1 VIATTRAQARVPGDQ
16 ALPANVLRRI
26 RQVEIKAR
34 ILADEALLGTYRSVF
49 RGSGLEFAEVREYE
63 PGDDIRSIDWNVTA
77 RMGTPYIK
85 KFREDRELNI
95 LLAVDISASSWFGSV
110 DQSKRDLAAEVAALL
125 AMTAMRSHDRV
136 GLLRFAEG
144 LQEWMPAR
152 RGREHLL
159 HVIRELLFAPPRR
172 VRTDMTI
179 AARFLT
185 NITKKRSVVF
195 LISDFLD
202 VALVDD
208 PAVRMLGRKH
218 DVIALVL
225 SDPREL
231 ELPDVG
237 FLTLVDPETG
247 RVREVHTARGDL
259 RSRYAEVAR
268 AQRVAIADAIRR
280 AGASHLVLR
289 TDRDW
294 LRDTAAFVHAS
305 RRTAMA
311 RARR

>member
-1 VIATTRAQARVPGDQ
+1 
-16 ALPANVLRRI
+16 VLRRI

-49 RGSGLEFAEVREYE
+49 RGSGLEFEEVREYE

-77 RMGTPYIK
+77 RMGMPYIK

-95 LLAVDISASSWFGSV
+95 LLAVDVSASSWFGSV

-144 LQEWMPAR
+144 LQEWMPSR

-159 HVIRELLFAPPRR
+159 QVIRELLFAQPRR
-172 VRTDMTI
+172 VRTEMSD

-202 VALVDD
+202 VGLVDD

-225 SDPREL
+225 NDPREL
-231 ELPDVG
+231 ELPNVG
-237 FLTLVDPETG
+237 VVALEDAETG
-247 RVREVHTARGDL
+247 GVAHIDTGDRRLRDEYASAARRRRNERRQALARMKIDSVDL
-259 RSRYAEVAR
+259 F
-268 AQRVAIADAIRR
+268 
-280 AGASHLVLR
+280 
-289 TDRDW
+289 TDRP
-294 LRDTAAFVHAS
+294 FVPALMALFNART
-305 RRTAMA
+305 RRN
-311 RARR
+311 

>member
-1 VIATTRAQARVPGDQ
+1 VIAAARVRARVGGDQ
-16 ALPANVLRRI
+16 ALPANMLRRI

-49 RGSGLEFAEVREYE
+49 RGSGLEFEEVREYE
-63 PGDDIRSIDWNVTA
+63 AGDDIRSIDWNVTA

-95 LLAVDISASSWFGSV
+95 LLAVDVSASSWFGSV

-136 GLLRFAEG
+136 GLLRFAQG
-144 LQEWMPAR
+144 LQEWMPSR

-159 HVIRELLFAPPRR
+159 QVIRELLFAPPRR
-172 VRTDMTI
+172 VRTEMTV

-202 VALVDD
+202 VGLVDD

-225 SDPREL
+225 NDPREL
-231 ELPDVG
+231 ELPNVG
-237 FLTLVDPETG
+237 VVALEDAETG
-247 RVREVHTARGDL
+247 TIAQIDTSDRRLRDEYASTAR
-259 RSRYAEVAR
+259 
-268 AQRVAIADAIRR
+268 RR
-280 AGASHLVLR
+280 R
-289 TDRDW
+289 TDRRQALARMHIDSID
-294 LRDTAAFVHAS
+294 LYTDRPFVPALMALFNART
-305 RRTAMA
+305 RRT
-311 RARR
+311 

>member
-1 VIATTRAQARVPGDQ
+1 M
-16 ALPANVLRRI
+16 LRRI

-49 RGSGLEFAEVREYE
+49 RGSGLEFEEVREYE

-77 RMGTPYIK
+77 RMGMPYIK

-95 LLAVDISASSWFGSV
+95 LLAVDVSASSWFGSV
-110 DQSKRDLAAEVAALL
+110 DQSKQGLAAEVAALL

-144 LQEWMPAR
+144 LQEWMPSR

-159 HVIRELLFAPPRR
+159 QVIRELLFAPPRR
-172 VRTDMTI
+172 VRTEMTG

-195 LISDFLD
+195 LVSDFLD
-202 VALVDD
+202 VGLEGD

-225 SDPREL
+225 NDPREL
-231 ELPDVG
+231 ELPNVG
-237 FLTLVDPETG
+237 VIALEDAETG
-247 RVREVHTARGDL
+247 RIAYVDTGDRRMREEYASTARRRRTERRQALARMKIDSVDL
-259 RSRYAEVAR
+259 Y
-268 AQRVAIADAIRR
+268 
-280 AGASHLVLR
+280 
-289 TDRDW
+289 TDRP
-294 LRDTAAFVHAS
+294 FVPALMALFNTRT
-305 RRTAMA
+305 RRN
-311 RARR
+311 

>member
-1 VIATTRAQARVPGDQ
+1 MVATARAQTRVGDDQ

-49 RGSGLEFAEVREYE
+49 RGSGLEFEEVREYE
-63 PGDDIRSIDWNVTA
+63 PGDDVRSIDWNVTA
-77 RMGTPYIK
+77 RMGLPYIK

-95 LLAVDISASSWFGSV
+95 LLAVDVSASSWFGSV

-136 GLLRFAEG
+136 GLLRFAAG
-144 LQEWMPAR
+144 LQEWMPSR

-159 HVIRELLFAPPRR
+159 HVIRELLFAQPRR
-172 VRTDMTI
+172 VRTEMTQ

-202 VALVDD
+202 VGLADD
-208 PAVRMLGRKH
+208 PSVRMLGRKH

-225 SDPREL
+225 NDPREL
-231 ELPDVG
+231 ELPNVG
-237 FLTLVDPETG
+237 VIALEDAE
-247 RVREVHTARGDL
+247 TARIAYVDTGDRRL
-259 RSRYAEVAR
+259 REEYATSAR
-268 AQRVAIADAIRR
+268 RR
-280 AGASHLVLR
+280 RTERRQALARMKIDSVDLY
-289 TDRDW
+289 TDRP
-294 LRDTAAFVHAS
+294 FVPALMALFNART
-305 RRTAMA
+305 RRN
-311 RARR
+311 

>member
-1 VIATTRAQARVPGDQ
+1 VIATSRAHAHARNDQ
-16 ALPANVLRRI
+16 PLPANVLRRI

-49 RGSGLEFAEVREYE
+49 RGSGLEFEEVREYE

-77 RMGTPYIK
+77 RMGMPYIK

-95 LLAVDISASSWFGSV
+95 LLAVDVSASSWFGSV

-144 LQEWMPAR
+144 LQEWMPSR

-159 HVIRELLFAPPRR
+159 QVIRELLFAPPRR
-172 VRTDMTI
+172 VRTEMTA

-202 VALVDD
+202 VSLVDD

-218 DVIALVL
+218 DVIGLVL
-225 SDPREL
+225 NDPREL
-231 ELPDVG
+231 ELPNVG
-237 FLTLVDPETG
+237 VVALEDAETG
-247 RVREVHTARGDL
+247 RIAHIDTGDRRLREEYASTARRRRTERRQALARMKIDSVDL
-259 RSRYAEVAR
+259 F
-268 AQRVAIADAIRR
+268 
-280 AGASHLVLR
+280 
-289 TDRDW
+289 TDRP
-294 LRDTAAFVHAS
+294 FVPTLMALFNART
-305 RRTAMA
+305 RRN
-311 RARR
+311 

>member
-1 VIATTRAQARVPGDQ
+1 VIATSRAHARARNDQ
-16 ALPANVLRRI
+16 PLPANVLRRI

-49 RGSGLEFAEVREYE
+49 RGSGLEFEEVREYE

-77 RMGTPYIK
+77 RMGVPYIK

-95 LLAVDISASSWFGSV
+95 LLAVDVSASSWFGSV

-144 LQEWMPAR
+144 LQEWMPSR

-159 HVIRELLFAPPRR
+159 QVIRELLFAPPRR
-172 VRTDMTI
+172 VRTEMTA

-202 VALVDD
+202 VSLVDD

-218 DVIALVL
+218 DVIGLVL
-225 SDPREL
+225 NDPREL
-231 ELPDVG
+231 ELPNVG
-237 FLTLVDPETG
+237 VVALEDAETG
-247 RVREVHTARGDL
+247 RIAHIDTGDRRLREEYASTARRRRTERRQALARMKIDSVDL
-259 RSRYAEVAR
+259 F
-268 AQRVAIADAIRR
+268 
-280 AGASHLVLR
+280 
-289 TDRDW
+289 TDRP
-294 LRDTAAFVHAS
+294 FVPTLMALFNART
-305 RRTAMA
+305 RRN
-311 RARR
+311 

>member
-1 VIATTRAQARVPGDQ
+1 M
-16 ALPANVLRRI
+16 LRRI

-49 RGSGLEFAEVREYE
+49 RGSGLEFEEVREYE

-77 RMGTPYIK
+77 RMGMPYIK

-95 LLAVDISASSWFGSV
+95 LLAVDVSASSWFGSV

-144 LQEWMPAR
+144 IQEWMPSR

-159 HVIRELLFAPPRR
+159 QVIRELLFAQPRR
-172 VRTDMTI
+172 VRTEMTD

-202 VALVDD
+202 VGLVDD

-225 SDPREL
+225 NDPREL
-231 ELPDVG
+231 ELPNVG
-237 FLTLVDPETG
+237 VVALEDAETG
-247 RVREVHTARGDL
+247 GIAHIDTGDRRLREEYASSARRRRNERRQALARMKIDSVDL
-259 RSRYAEVAR
+259 F
-268 AQRVAIADAIRR
+268 
-280 AGASHLVLR
+280 
-289 TDRDW
+289 TDRP
-294 LRDTAAFVHAS
+294 FVPALMALFNART
-305 RRTAMA
+305 RRN
-311 RARR
+311 

>member
-1 VIATTRAQARVPGDQ
+1 M
-16 ALPANVLRRI
+16 LRRI

-49 RGSGLEFAEVREYE
+49 RGSGLEFEEVREYE

-77 RMGTPYIK
+77 RMGLPYIK

-110 DQSKRDLAAEVAALL
+110 DQSKRELATEVAALL

-144 LQEWMPAR
+144 LQEWMPSR

-159 HVIRELLFAPPRR
+159 QVIRELVFAPPRR
-172 VRTDMTI
+172 VRTEMHE

-195 LISDFLD
+195 LVSDFLD
-202 VALVDD
+202 VGLVDD
-208 PAVRMLGRKH
+208 PSVRMLGRKH

-225 SDPREL
+225 NDPREL
-231 ELPDVG
+231 ELPNVG
-237 FLTLVDPETG
+237 VVALEDAETG
-247 RVREVHTARGDL
+247 RVANIDTGDRRLREEYASASRQRRTQRRRDLARMKIDSVDL
-259 RSRYAEVAR
+259 F
-268 AQRVAIADAIRR
+268 
-280 AGASHLVLR
+280 
-289 TDRDW
+289 TDRP
-294 LRDTAAFVHAS
+294 FVPTLMALFNART
-305 RRTAMA
+305 RRT
-311 RARR
+311 

>member
-1 VIATTRAQARVPGDQ
+1 MAAPTRAHARVAADQ
-16 ALPANVLRRI
+16 ALPASVLRRI

-49 RGSGLEFAEVREYE
+49 RGSGLEFEEVREYE

-110 DQSKRDLAAEVAALL
+110 DQSKRELAAEVGALL

-144 LQEWMPAR
+144 LQEWMPSR

-159 HVIRELLFAPPRR
+159 QVIRELLFAAPRR
-172 VRTDMTI
+172 VRTELTD

-185 NITKKRSVVF
+185 NVTKKRSVVF
-195 LISDFLD
+195 LVSDFLD
-202 VALVDD
+202 VGLVDD

-225 SDPREL
+225 NDPREL

-237 FLTLVDPETG
+237 VVALEDAETG
-247 RVREVHTARGDL
+247 GVAYVDTSDRRLREEYASTARRRRTERRQALARMKIDSVDL
-259 RSRYAEVAR
+259 Y
-268 AQRVAIADAIRR
+268 
-280 AGASHLVLR
+280 
-289 TDRDW
+289 TDRP
-294 LRDTAAFVHAS
+294 FVPALMALFNART
-305 RRTAMA
+305 RRT
-311 RARR
+311 

>member
-1 VIATTRAQARVPGDQ
+1 VVATARAHTRVEGDQ

-49 RGSGLEFAEVREYE
+49 RGSGLEFEEVREYE

-77 RMGTPYIK
+77 RMGVPYIK

-95 LLAVDISASSWFGSV
+95 LLAVDVSASSWFGSV

-144 LQEWMPAR
+144 VQEWMPSR

-172 VRTDMTI
+172 VRTEMTV

-202 VALVDD
+202 VGLVDD

-218 DVIALVL
+218 DVIALVVN
-225 SDPREL
+225 DPREL

-237 FLTLVDPETG
+237 VVALEDAETG
-247 RVREVHTARGDL
+247 RIAHVDTSDRKLRAEYASTARHRRTERRQALARMKIDSVDL
-259 RSRYAEVAR
+259 Y
-268 AQRVAIADAIRR
+268 
-280 AGASHLVLR
+280 
-289 TDRDW
+289 TDRP
-294 LRDTAAFVHAS
+294 FVPALMALFNART
-305 RRTAMA
+305 RRN
-311 RARR
+311 

>member
-1 VIATTRAQARVPGDQ
+1 M
-16 ALPANVLRRI
+16 LRRI

-49 RGSGLEFAEVREYE
+49 RGSGLEFEEVRESE

-77 RMGTPYIK
+77 RMGMPYIK

-95 LLAVDISASSWFGSV
+95 LLAVDVSASSWFGSV

-144 LQEWMPAR
+144 LQEWMPSR

-159 HVIRELLFAPPRR
+159 QVIRELLFAPPRR
-172 VRTDMTI
+172 VRTEI
-179 AARFLT
+179 NLAARFLT
-185 NITKKRSVVF
+185 NVTKKRSVVF
-195 LISDFLD
+195 LVSDFLD

-225 SDPREL
+225 NDPREL
-231 ELPDVG
+231 ELPNVG
-237 FLTLVDPETG
+237 VVALEDAETG
-247 RVREVHTARGDL
+247 RIAYVDTSDKGLRDEYASTARRRRTERRQALARMKIDSVDL
-259 RSRYAEVAR
+259 Y
-268 AQRVAIADAIRR
+268 
-280 AGASHLVLR
+280 
-289 TDRDW
+289 TDRP
-294 LRDTAAFVHAS
+294 FVPSLMALFNART
-305 RRTAMA
+305 RRT
-311 RARR
+311 

>member
-1 VIATTRAQARVPGDQ
+1 VIATARAHGGTQGDQ

-49 RGSGLEFAEVREYE
+49 RGSGLEFEEVREYE

-95 LLAVDISASSWFGSV
+95 LLAVDVSASSWFGSV

-144 LQEWMPAR
+144 IRDWMPSR

-159 HVIRELLFAPPRR
+159 RVIRELLFAPPRR
-172 VRTDMTI
+172 ARTELSD

-185 NITKKRSVVF
+185 NVTKKRSVVF
-195 LISDFLD
+195 LVSDFLD
-202 VALVDD
+202 VGLVDD

-225 SDPREL
+225 NDPREL
-231 ELPDVG
+231 ELPNVG
-237 FLTLVDPETG
+237 VIALEDAETG
-247 RVREVHTARGDL
+247 RIAHVDTGDRRLRHEYASSARRRRTERRQGLAGMKIDSVDL
-259 RSRYAEVAR
+259 Y
-268 AQRVAIADAIRR
+268 
-280 AGASHLVLR
+280 
-289 TDRDW
+289 TDRP
-294 LRDTAAFVHAS
+294 FVPALMALFNART
-305 RRTAMA
+305 RRS
-311 RARR
+311 